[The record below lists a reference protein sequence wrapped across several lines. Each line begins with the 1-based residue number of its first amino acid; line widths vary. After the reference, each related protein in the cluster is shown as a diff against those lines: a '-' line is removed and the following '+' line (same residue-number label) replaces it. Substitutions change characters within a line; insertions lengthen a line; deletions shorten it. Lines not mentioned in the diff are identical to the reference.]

1 MFDDRFII
9 LGIKFLDEKS
19 TDAREA
25 KVLKYSLPYV
35 SIYSNSWGPADTGT
49 FMEHLTDLIKRSL
62 SKGIHRVKYLKYK
75 CFIQWYVSNDFNRLI
90 N

>member
-1 MFDDRFII
+1 MFDGRFII

-25 KVLKYSLPYV
+25 KVLKYALPYV

-49 FMEHLTDLIKRSL
+49 FMEHLTKLVKKSL
-62 SKGIHRVKYLKYK
+62 SKGIHRVKYLKLTVL
-75 CFIQWYVSNDFNRLI
+75 FIDIFRMIFNRLT